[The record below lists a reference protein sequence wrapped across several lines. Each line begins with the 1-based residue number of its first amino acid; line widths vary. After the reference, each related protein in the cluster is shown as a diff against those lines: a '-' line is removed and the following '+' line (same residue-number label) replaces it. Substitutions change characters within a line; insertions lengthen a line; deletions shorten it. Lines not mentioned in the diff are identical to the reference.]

1 MGLCFELRE
10 RGACLFLLMTEEL
23 FSTQQSLADDHV
35 KISCMD
41 CCVLQLLHH
50 CLHIDINLVQE
61 EELHFSV
68 ANLSGVWR
76 MDRYLTSLFVFM
88 LIL

>member
-1 MGLCFELRE
+1 M
-10 RGACLFLLMTEEL
+10 
-23 FSTQQSLADDHV
+23 
-35 KISCMD
+35 
-41 CCVLQLLHH
+41 LQLLSLHH